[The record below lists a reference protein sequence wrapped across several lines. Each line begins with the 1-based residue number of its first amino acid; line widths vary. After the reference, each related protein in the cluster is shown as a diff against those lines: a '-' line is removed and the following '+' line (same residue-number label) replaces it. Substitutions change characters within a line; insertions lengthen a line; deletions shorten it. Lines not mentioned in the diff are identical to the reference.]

1 MDKIK
6 AATHEDA
13 DAKTL
18 ILRERRG
25 VSPLVCRNV
34 AENLSTFCLISANKK
49 NVPHQILNNLTPI
62 IQFITGL
69 VLQEIAK
76 SKKQCASPI

>member
-1 MDKIK
+1 MTRAVDRVDEKFDKIK

-34 AENLSTFCLISANKK
+34 AENLSISANKSRMY
-49 NVPHQILNNLTPI
+49 PI
-62 IQFITGL
+62 KF
-69 VLQEIAK
+69 
-76 SKKQCASPI
+76 